1 MGGRRGEVGGREVG
15 RRRGKQILGQR
26 RGKQILGQRRGKQKQ
41 YLWAGRMCFWF
52 IPKTASTASSAIGA
66 LVAAGS
72 LQPI

>member
-15 RRRGKQILGQR
+15 RR